1 MKEAYNAIY
10 CLEMFGFIH
19 EEEAHHMY
27 DDIVAARGKDKKVNK
42 TEFWKMM
49 GSPWAPPKVRGITCE
64 GKEVNTQRSINYAI
78 GVADVAAPMPER
90 SNTCIGSPHHTWLL
104 D

>member
-49 GSPWAPPKVRGITCE
+49 GSP
-64 GKEVNTQRSINYAI
+64 
-78 GVADVAAPMPER
+78 
-90 SNTCIGSPHHTWLL
+90 
-104 D
+104 